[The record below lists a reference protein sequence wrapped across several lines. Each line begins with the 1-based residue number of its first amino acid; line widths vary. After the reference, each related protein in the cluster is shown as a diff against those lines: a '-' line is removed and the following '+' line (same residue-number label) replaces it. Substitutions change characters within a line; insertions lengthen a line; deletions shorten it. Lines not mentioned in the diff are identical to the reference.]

1 MRHTFSAV
9 LFFYLAFSLANDVQ
23 AQNRSR
29 YRDSLQNR
37 LLVERNDTNRC
48 RIAHLLTQSF
58 FDDNTDS
65 ALHWADKAWKMV
77 NDLKWE
83 KGIAVIN
90 ADYSTIYTL
99 LGDQEKAI
107 AYTEKSLKF
116 NLKPGN
122 ERNLASDY
130 INIGAAFQ
138 QLNNYPK
145 ALGYLYKALPIADA
159 LKDDYLK
166 GIILGNLAD
175 LFEGQKDFSK
185 SKHYI
190 KEQISLALRTDN
202 FEMLSLAYL
211 RMGQNHLGVNKIDSS
226 IIYFEKGLKI
236 SREREDDLQVARF
249 LSMLAVCY
257 DENHPKKMEFMLAA
271 QKIFDNGFMKYIN
284 SINNIGN
291 IGGTYASMG
300 LHDSLGKYTSAEKNS
315 FLKLADKYLQK
326 AVTYAREMKQL
337 ENLSYFS
344 DNLAQVQEGMGD
356 YKNALINFK
365 LSNQIDDSLYSQE
378 NKNLLADKEARYL
391 EQLLQKKNEVH
402 KLELQKFW
410 LIGAIAF
417 ALLVIAAILFIIY
430 FRFQKIKSD
439 HRLRQKEAEEKTKE
453 LLHQNNI
460 SESEL
465 KAIRSQMNPH
475 FIFNVLNSLESYIMD
490 NDKKSA
496 CKLVQKF
503 AGLSRLILENSTHS
517 LVQASKEWKALI
529 LYTELQALRYTNNFT
544 YQFTTSPLI
553 DLNSIYMPPMLIQPL
568 IENAI
573 LHGVLQPGNQNPFLN
588 VSMEQH
594 FDQIKITIEDNGPG
608 ISETKKIKSIPGLKE
623 TSLGLQFIEDRIK
636 MLNQN
641 YDSTQASFQLENKA
655 DGTGAVA
662 TLILPVWTGME
673 MRAAI

>member
-1 MRHTFSAV
+1 MRNAFSAV
-9 LFFYLAFSLANDVQ
+9 LFLSLVLFLAIDVQ

-29 YRDSLQNR
+29 YRDSLQDR
-37 LLVERNDTNRC
+37 LLVETNDTNRC
-48 RIAHLLTQSF
+48 RIAHLLTEHF

-65 ALHWADKAWKMV
+65 ALYWADKTWRMV

-83 KGIAVIN
+83 KGIAVVN
-90 ADYSTIYTL
+90 SDYSTIYTL
-99 LGDQEKAI
+99 LGDQEKSI
-107 AYTEKSLKF
+107 AYIEKSLKF

-122 ERNLASDY
+122 ERNLASNY
-130 INIGAAFQ
+130 INLAAAYQ
-138 QLNNYPK
+138 QLDNYSK
-145 ALGYLYKALPIADA
+145 ALGYLYKALPLADA

-166 GIILGNLAD
+166 GIILGNLSD
-175 LFEGQKDFSK
+175 LFEGQHDFSK

-211 RMGQNHLGVNKIDSS
+211 RMGQNHLETNQIDSS
-226 IIYFEKGLKI
+226 IIYLEKGLKI
-236 SREREDDLQVARF
+236 SREREDDLQVAKF
-249 LSMLAVCY
+249 LSTIAVCY
-257 DENHPKKMEFMLAA
+257 DDNHPKKMEFMLAA
-271 QKIFDNGFMKYIN
+271 QKIFDRGFMKYTN

-300 LHDSLGKYTSAEKNS
+300 LHDSLGKYSSTEKNS
-315 FLKLADKYLQK
+315 FLKLANSYLQK
-326 AVTYAREMKQL
+326 AVAYAKEMKQL
-337 ENLSYFS
+337 QNVSYFS

-356 YKNALINFK
+356 YRNALINFK

-378 NKNLLADKEARYL
+378 NKNLLANKEAEYL
-391 EQLLQKKNEVH
+391 EQLMQKKNKVH

-417 ALLVIAAILFIIY
+417 ALLTIAAVLFIIY

-439 HRLRQKEAEEKTKE
+439 HRLLQKEAEEKTKE

-529 LYTELQALRYTNNFT
+529 LYTELQALRYINNFT

-553 DLNSIYMPPMLIQPL
+553 DLNSLFIPPMLIQPL

-573 LHGVLQPGNQNPFLN
+573 LHGVLQSGNQNPFLK
-588 VSMEQH
+588 VSMEKH

-608 ISETKKIKSIPGLKE
+608 ISETKKLKLFPGLKE
-623 TSLGLQFIEDRIK
+623 KSLGLQFIDDRIK

-641 YDSTQASFQLENKA
+641 YDSPQASFQIENKA
-655 DGTGAVA
+655 HGIGAIA
-662 TLILPVWTGME
+662 ILILPVWTGME
-673 MRAAI
+673 MKAAI

>member
-1 MRHTFSAV
+1 
-9 LFFYLAFSLANDVQ
+9 
-23 AQNRSR
+23 
-29 YRDSLQNR
+29 
-37 LLVERNDTNRC
+37 
-48 RIAHLLTQSF
+48 
-58 FDDNTDS
+58 
-65 ALHWADKAWKMV
+65 
-77 NDLKWE
+77 
-83 KGIAVIN
+83 
-90 ADYSTIYTL
+90 
-99 LGDQEKAI
+99 
-107 AYTEKSLKF
+107 
-116 NLKPGN
+116 
-122 ERNLASDY
+122 
-130 INIGAAFQ
+130 
-138 QLNNYPK
+138 
-145 ALGYLYKALPIADA
+145 
-159 LKDDYLK
+159 
-166 GIILGNLAD
+166 
-175 LFEGQKDFSK
+175 
-185 SKHYI
+185 
-190 KEQISLALRTDN
+190 
-202 FEMLSLAYL
+202 
-211 RMGQNHLGVNKIDSS
+211 
-226 IIYFEKGLKI
+226 
-236 SREREDDLQVARF
+236 
-249 LSMLAVCY
+249 
-257 DENHPKKMEFMLAA
+257 
-271 QKIFDNGFMKYIN
+271 
-284 SINNIGN
+284 
-291 IGGTYASMG
+291 
-300 LHDSLGKYTSAEKNS
+300 
-315 FLKLADKYLQK
+315 
-326 AVTYAREMKQL
+326 
-337 ENLSYFS
+337 
-344 DNLAQVQEGMGD
+344 VQEGMGD

-391 EQLLQKKNEVH
+391 EQLMQKKNEVH

-529 LYTELQALRYTNNFT
+529 LYTELQALRYANNFT

-608 ISETKKIKSIPGLKE
+608 ISETKKLKLIPGLKE
-623 TSLGLQFIEDRIK
+623 KSLGLQFIEDRIK

-641 YDSTQASFQLENKA
+641 YDSPQASFQLENKA